1 MGCYLSGAT
10 GSASALGLLNVP
22 TAALAEPVAHS
33 LSIFCPHPRPL
44 SQSSIMHKLALA
56 LGAWVGWTNREFAY
70 MLAFLI
76 PLQRRQDMEREL
88 WTVLYQLAK
97 GSDNP
102 RYWMLVRF
110 FRL

>member
-1 MGCYLSGAT
+1 
-10 GSASALGLLNVP
+10 
-22 TAALAEPVAHS
+22 
-33 LSIFCPHPRPL
+33 
-44 SQSSIMHKLALA
+44 MHKLALA
-56 LGAWVGWTNREFAY
+56 LGVWGGWTKKEFAY